1 MRLVDNVVSKND
13 KYQVIILIIVIVSI
27 LLVVFALVFRHVD
40 LVNNNKNTVGVVMS
54 DGDLVVNYIDGQ
66 EVRIKDDKE
75 HSYIISITNT
85 SSNNKLY
92 YSLYFTDLNKNEAK
106 VIVEDYDGNV
116 LNELEEDLNEKRL
129 INLQSI
135 EPQETLRFIIKIEQS
150 GFKGKFLVVNES
162 LSTDSFADL
171 ILSTYQVGTAKTRI
185 GGEIATTNEGLLST
199 VDNKGTTYYF
209 RGNVNYNYV
218 KLGNNMFRIV
228 RINGDGS
235 VRLVL
240 DSLIQAKS
248 PYNTNESNDVS
259 LGSFASLRYASI
271 TSVLQEW
278 YNNNLADYRTYISN
292 SVFCT
297 DVSFTSTNNDVS
309 FSNSYDRIFID
320 NTPDLY
326 CSGDTYVGVIGLLSA
341 DEVALAGAYRNVP
354 NDKYYLYNENIKENY
369 VTTSSYSLKD
379 NELRMINVMA
389 NGAFGDSITVYTEV
403 GIRPVISIGANAKI
417 KGEGTIDNPYLIVA

>member
-1 MRLVDNVVSKND
+1 MRLVDNVTKND

-40 LVNNNKNTVGVVMS
+40 LANNNKNSIGAVMS

-66 EVRIKDDKE
+66 EFRIKDDKE
-75 HSYIISITNT
+75 HSFIISVTNT
-85 SSNNKLY
+85 SNNRLY
-92 YSLYFTDLNKNEAK
+92 YSIYFTDLNKHEAK
-106 VIVEDYDGNV
+106 VSVEDYEGNV
-116 LNELEEDLNEKRL
+116 LNKLEEDLDYKRL
-129 INLQSI
+129 LNLQPI
-135 EPQETLRFIIKIEQS
+135 EPQETLRFVIKIEES
-150 GFKGKFLVVNES
+150 GLKGKFLVVNES

-199 VDNKGTTYYF
+199 VDNKGTSYYF

-240 DSLIQAKS
+240 DGLINEKS
-248 PYNTNESNDVS
+248 PYNTNESTDVS
-259 LGSFASLRYASI
+259 LASFASLRYASI

-278 YNNNLADYRTYISN
+278 YNNNLADYRTYITN
-292 SVFCT
+292 SIFCT
-297 DVSFTSTNNDVS
+297 DVSFNSTNDDVS
-309 FSNSYDRIFID
+309 FSNSYDRIFVD

-341 DEVALAGAYRNVP
+341 DEVVLAGAYRNVP

-369 VTTSSYSLKD
+369 ATISSYSLRD

-389 NGAFGDSITVYTEV
+389 NGAFGDSILVSNEV

-417 KGEGTIDNPYLIVA
+417 KGAGTIDNPYLIVA

>member
-13 KYQVIILIIVIVSI
+13 KYQVVILVIVIVSI

-40 LVNNNKNTVGVVMS
+40 LVNNNKNTVSVVMN
-54 DGDLVVNYIDGQ
+54 DGDLVINYIDGQ
-66 EVRIKDDKE
+66 EFKIKDDKE

-85 SSNNKLY
+85 SSNRLY
-92 YSLYFTDLNKNEAK
+92 YSLYFTDLNRHEAK
-106 VIVEDYDGNV
+106 VTVEDYEGNV
-116 LNELEEDLNEKRL
+116 LNKLEEDLDYKRL
-129 INLQSI
+129 LNLQPINS
-135 EPQETLRFIIKIEQS
+135 QETLRFVVKIEES
-150 GFKGKFLVVNES
+150 GLKGKFMVVNES

-209 RGNVNYNYV
+209 RGNVNTNYV
-218 KLGNNMFRIV
+218 KLGDNMFRIV

-240 DSLIQAKS
+240 DGLIDNKV
-248 PYNTNESNDVS
+248 PYNTNESEDVA
-259 LGSFASLRYASI
+259 LASFASLRYASI
-271 TSVLQEW
+271 TTTLQEW
-278 YNNNLADYRTYISN
+278 YTNNLADYRTYISN
-292 SVFCT
+292 STFCT
-297 DVSFTSTNNDVS
+297 DVSFNSTNNNVNY
-309 FSNSYDRIFID
+309 SNSYDRIFVD

-326 CSGDTYVGVIGLLSA
+326 CSGDIYVGVVGLLSA
-341 DEVALAGAYRNVP
+341 DEVALAGAYRNLP
-354 NDKYYLYNENIKENY
+354 NDKYYLFNEKIKENY
-369 VTTSSYSLKD
+369 ATISSYSLVD

-389 NGAFGDSITVYTEV
+389 NGAFGDSILVTNEV

-417 KGEGTIDNPYLIVA
+417 KGEGTIDNPYIIVA